1 MNFASDNHYGVHP
14 RILES
19 LVEANAGSAP
29 AYGNDDW
36 TKKAEEQLSRL
47 FEKEVRSFLVTTGT
61 AANGLALSAIAPSY
75 GAVICHG
82 EAHISV
88 DECNSPE
95 MFTGGAKII
104 GLHGPAGKITPA
116 MIEKTLKG
124 FIRGEHDPKP
134 AAVSLTNATELG
146 TTYSPDEVKAI
157 SSLIKP
163 RGMKL
168 HMDGARFA
176 NAVAGL
182 NVTPAE
188 LTWKSG
194 VDVLSF
200 GATKN
205 GAMMLEAVVFFDT
218 NLADDFIYR
227 RMRGGQLVSK
237 GRYLGAQMLAY
248 LKDGLWLENARRANA
263 LAAQLAEGLRSFK
276 NIRLPNPVQANEV
289 FAVMPR
295 ALNDRLALPRALD
308 DVALAPAAKFYDWMP
323 DSLGDAISDDEI
335 FVRFVLS
342 FATPEADVGKFLAL
356 IKELQS

>member
-19 LVEANAGSAP
+19 VVEANTGSAP
-29 AYGNDDW
+29 AYGNDEW
-36 TKKAEEQLSRL
+36 TKKAEAELSRV
-47 FEKEVRSFLVTTGT
+47 FEKEVSSFLVTTGT
-61 AANGLALSAIAPSY
+61 AANGLALSALTPPY
-75 GAVICHG
+75 GAVICHA

-95 MFTGGAKII
+95 LFTGGAKIL
-104 GLHGPAGKITPA
+104 GLHGPGGKITPA
-116 MIEKTLKG
+116 LIEKTLKG
-124 FIRGEHDPKP
+124 FIRGEHDPKA

-146 TTYSPDEVKAI
+146 TVYSPDDVKAI
-157 SSLIKP
+157 SSLVKP
-163 RGMKL
+163 RNMKL

-176 NAVAGL
+176 NAVAAL
-182 NVTPAE
+182 KVSPAE

-218 NLADDFIYR
+218 KLADDFIYR

-248 LKDGLWLENARRANA
+248 LKDDLWLENARTANG
-263 LAAQLAEGLRSFK
+263 LATQLVTGLRAFK
-276 NIRLPNPVQANEV
+276 NIRIPNPVQATEV
-289 FAVMPR
+289 FAIMPR
-295 ALNDRLALPRALD
+295 KLNDRLAIPQALD
-308 DVALAPAAKFYDWMP
+308 DVQMPQGVKFYDWMP
-323 DSLGDAISDDEI
+323 DSLGEGISDDEI

-342 FATPEADVGKFLAL
+342 FATPEADVRKLLAL
-356 IKELQS
+356 IKELQ

>member
-14 RILES
+14 RILEG
-19 LVEANAGSAP
+19 LAEANLGSAP
-29 AYGNDDW
+29 AYGGDVW
-36 TKKAEEQLSRL
+36 TKKAEEQLSKV

-61 AANGLALSAIAPSY
+61 AANGLALSALTPSY

-95 MFTGGAKII
+95 MFTGGAKIL

-134 AAVSLTNATELG
+134 AAVSLTNSTELG
-146 TTYSPDEVKAI
+146 TTYSPDDVKAI
-157 SSLIKP
+157 SNLIKT

-182 NVTPAE
+182 NVSPAE

-194 VDVLSF
+194 VDVMSF

-205 GAMMLEAVVFFDT
+205 GAMMLEAVVFLIRNWPMILSTAACAVASLFQR
-218 NLADDFIYR
+218 AAIWAR
-227 RMRGGQLVSK
+227 KCWPISK
-237 GRYLGAQMLAY
+237 
-248 LKDGLWLENARRANA
+248 
-263 LAAQLAEGLRSFK
+263 AACGSK
-276 NIRLPNPVQANEV
+276 
-289 FAVMPR
+289 MPSWPT
-295 ALNDRLALPRALD
+295 ALPRNLPTGYASMVTFASRIRYKPTKCL
-308 DVALAPAAKFYDWMP
+308 LSCRAP
-323 DSLGDAISDDEI
+323 
-335 FVRFVLS
+335 
-342 FATPEADVGKFLAL
+342 
-356 IKELQS
+356 

>member
-14 RILES
+14 LILES
-19 LVEANAGSAP
+19 LTEANSGSAM
-29 AYGNDDW
+29 AYGGDDW
-36 TKKAEEQLSRL
+36 SKKSEEQLSQV

-61 AANGLALSAIAPSY
+61 AANGLALSAITPPY
-75 GAVICHG
+75 GAVICHA

-146 TTYSPDEVKAI
+146 TVYSPEDVKAI
-157 SSLIKP
+157 SNLIRP
-163 RGMKL
+163 RGIKL

-182 NVTPAE
+182 GVSPAE

-194 VDVLSF
+194 VDVMSF

-205 GAMMLEAVVFFDT
+205 GAMILEAVIFFDT
-218 NLADDFIYR
+218 KLADDFIYR
-227 RMRGGQLVSK
+227 RMRGGQLISK
-237 GRYLGAQMLAY
+237 GRYLGAQMQAY
-248 LKDGLWLENARRANA
+248 LKNDLWLENAKVANS
-263 LAAQLAEGLRSFK
+263 LAKKLAGGLAKFR
-276 NIRLPNPVQANEV
+276 NIRIPNPVQSNEV
-289 FAVMPR
+289 FVVMPR
-295 ALNDRLALPRALD
+295 ALYDKLQ
-308 DVALAPAAKFYDWMP
+308 VAGVKFYDWMP
-323 DSLGDAISDDEI
+323 DSLGNGIAENEI
-335 FVRFVLS
+335 FARFVTS
-342 FATPEADVGKFLAL
+342 FATPESNVPKLLAL
-356 IKELQS
+356 IEELHS

>member
-14 RILES
+14 RILEAM
-19 LVEANAGSAP
+19 VQANAGSAP
-29 AYGNDDW
+29 AYGGDDW
-36 TKKAEEQLSRL
+36 TKKAEEQLSKI
-47 FEKEVRSFLVTTGT
+47 FEKDVRSFLVTTGT
-61 AANGLALSAIAPSY
+61 AANGLALSALTPPY

-95 MFTGGAKII
+95 MFTGGAKIL

-116 MIEKTLKG
+116 MVEKTLKG

-134 AAVSLTNATELG
+134 AAVSLTNSTELG
-146 TTYSPDEVKAI
+146 TTYSPADVKAI
-157 SSLIKP
+157 SNLIKP
-163 RGMKL
+163 RAMKL

-176 NAVAGL
+176 NAVSGL
-182 NVTPAE
+182 GVTPAE

-194 VDVLSF
+194 VDALSF

-218 NLADDFIYR
+218 KLADDFIYR

-248 LKDGLWLENARRANA
+248 LKDGLWLENARQANG
-263 LAAQLAEGLRSFK
+263 LAAQLSEGLGKFK
-276 NIRLPNPVQANEV
+276 KIRIPNPVQANEV
-289 FAVMPR
+289 FAIMPR
-295 ALNDRLALPRALD
+295 ALNDKLLASG
-308 DVALAPAAKFYDWMP
+308 AKFYDWMP
-323 DSLGDAISDDEI
+323 DSLGTAIAEDEI

-342 FATPEADVGKFLAL
+342 YATPEADVRKFLDL
-356 IKELQS
+356 IKELQA

>member
-14 RILES
+14 RILEG
-19 LVEANAGSAP
+19 LVEANVGSAP
-29 AYGNDDW
+29 AYGNDEW
-36 TKKAEEQLSRL
+36 TKKAEAELSRV

-61 AANGLALSAIAPSY
+61 AANGLALSAITPPY

-95 MFTGGAKII
+95 MFTGGAKIL
-104 GLHGPAGKITPA
+104 GLPGPGGKITPA
-116 MIEKTLKG
+116 LIEKTLKG
-124 FIRGEHDPKP
+124 FIRGEHDPKA

-146 TTYSPDEVKAI
+146 TAYSPDDVKAI

-182 NVTPAE
+182 RVSPAE

-218 NLADDFIYR
+218 KLADDFIYR

-248 LKDGLWLENARRANA
+248 LKDDLWLENARTANG
-263 LAAQLAEGLRSFK
+263 LAAQLVTGLRAFK
-276 NIRLPNPVQANEV
+276 NIRIPNPVQGNEV

-295 ALNDRLALPRALD
+295 TLNDKLAIPRALD
-308 DVALAPAAKFYDWMP
+308 DVQVPQGVKFYDWMP
-323 DSLGDAISDDEI
+323 DSLGAGISDDEI

-342 FATPEADVGKFLAL
+342 FATPEADVRKLLAL
-356 IKELQS
+356 IKELQ